1 MYPAAFEYHAPT
13 NVKDALGLLGRFK
26 DDAKLLAGGHSL
38 VPMMK
43 LRLAQPK
50 HLIDLRKVPGLSG
63 IKEDGGAIVLGAMTT
78 HWQMESSPLLKS
90 KCAIL
95 SETASIIGDPAVRNL
110 GTIGGSIAHADPAA
124 DQPATLLALGAEMV
138 CEGPK
143 GRRTVKVD
151 DWFQGLM
158 ATALHEDEILVEIRV
173 PAWPAGTGG
182 AYLKFPHPAS
192 RFAVVGVAA
201 MVTLDKEGQV
211 HQGRRGCHRRR
222 DQGRAGQG
230 RGSGRHRQEARC
242 CDHRGR
248 RAEGGRRRR
257 RPGRPAG
264 VGRVQVAPVPGVR
277 QARAHR
283 SRQARSRLIVRLRA
297 VLPVDASPARLD
309 IVK

>member
-13 NVKDALGLLGRFK
+13 NVKDALGLLGRYK

-50 HLIDLRKVPGLSG
+50 HVIDLRKVPGLTG

-78 HWQMESSPLLKS
+78 HWQMESSALLKS
-90 KCAIL
+90 KCPIL
-95 SETASIIGDPAVRNL
+95 AETASVIGDPAVRNL

-124 DQPATLLALGAEMV
+124 DQPATLVALGAEMV

-158 ATALHEDEILVEIRV
+158 STAIHEDEILVELRV
-173 PAWPAGTGG
+173 PSWPAGTGT
-182 AYLKFPHPAS
+182 AYMKFPHPAS

-201 MVTLDKEGQV
+201 VVTLDKEGK
-211 HQGRRGCHRRR
+211 C
-222 DQGRAGQG
+222 
-230 RGSGRHRQEARC
+230 AR
-242 CDHRGR
+242 
-248 RAEGGRRRR
+248 
-257 RPGRPAG
+257 AG
-264 VGRVQVAPVPGVR
+264 VGVTGAGT
-277 QARAHR
+277 
-283 SRQARSRLIVRLRA
+283 RA
-297 VLPVDASPARLD
+297 VRAKGVEAGLTGKKLDAATIEAAAQKAAEGVDVQADLQGSVEYKSHLCRVFAKRAITEAVKRARG
-309 IVK
+309 